1 MVVRQ
6 SGQYVSCLPLL
17 SSGDRCWG
25 RNHLIAAQS
34 DRGQCHLLDL
44 LGLSLI
50 VIVPLLL
57 AHAYLPAARPYTSKF
72 LSLSYFNPRTG
83 NYGAGPSDLCFVAV
97 CVLVCTGI
105 RAALMQHVLAPLGW
119 AWGAATKKDVTRLA
133 EQGWVLCYYSAAWP
147 MGMYLYCQSP
157 YFLHLEGLWI
167 GWPHQRELSGLMKGY
182 FLVQWAYWTQQLL
195 VVNLEARRKDYW
207 EMVVHHVIAT
217 SLISASYA
225 YHLHRVGHLFLVLM
239 DTVEL
244 VFPLAKCLKY
254 LGFKT
259 VCDVIFGVF
268 LFVWAWTRH
277 VFYGMVC
284 WSFWHDLPRL
294 VPVPCC
300 KGAPGGLQGPFP
312 APEEGT
318 SSYLLEPFYNREGT
332 VCLTDG
338 IRAGFLAFLVALE
351 LVICVWSYLIVR
363 VSVRVLRGASA
374 EDVRSDDEGDREA
387 EVEAGGR
394 RKKKKKQYAELEL
407 IEQEVV
413 FEAMDSTK
421 LKRRIERQIQPQQS
435 VLRLSRASDRKE
447 LLNRVGCE
455 KQIG

>member
-1 MVVRQ
+1 MSATNPELRA
-6 SGQYVSCLPLL
+6 LL
-17 SSGDRCWG
+17 TTTRKTSRSFSQWLFDNQAR
-25 RNHLIAAQS
+25 
-34 DRGQCHLLDL
+34 
-44 LGLSLI
+44 LSLS
-50 VIVPLLL
+50 VAAPLLL

-83 NYGAGPSDLCFVAV
+83 NYGAGPSDLCFVAF

-119 AWGAATKKDVTRLA
+119 AWGAATKKDVTRFA
-133 EQGWVLCYYSAAWP
+133 EQGWVLCYYSTAWP
-147 MGMYLYCQSP
+147 MGMYLYYQSP
-157 YFLHLEGLWI
+157 YLLNLEGLWT
-167 GWPHQRELSGLMKGY
+167 GWPHQRELDGLMKGY

-207 EMVVHHVIAT
+207 EMVIHHVITT

-225 YHLHRVGHLFLVLM
+225 YHLHRVGHLILVLM

-284 WSFWHDLPRL
+284 WSFWHDLPR
-294 VPVPCC
+294 VVTVPCY
-300 KGAPGGLQGPFP
+300 KGAPDGLQGPFP
-312 APEEGT
+312 APGEEGT
-318 SSYLLEPFYNREGT
+318 SSYLLEPFYDRTGT

-338 IRAGFLAFLVALE
+338 IRTGFLTFLVALE
-351 LVICVWSYLIVR
+351 LVICVWSYLIIR
-363 VSVRVLRGASA
+363 VSIRVFKGASA
-374 EDVRSDDEGDREA
+374 EDVRSDDEGGEGV
-387 EVEAGGR
+387 EVEAGDK
-394 RKKKKKQYAELEL
+394 RKKKQKQKQGNVKYAELEL
-407 IEQEVV
+407 VEQEVGV
-413 FEAMDSTK
+413 EAVDLSTR
-421 LKRRIERQIQPQQS
+421 KRRNEKLQLQPQQKLG
-435 VLRLSRASDRKE
+435 LRLSRSGGRKE

-455 KQIG
+455 KQIE